1 MSMALSI
8 RKAAGASTLF
18 KLLSSKSQITTAAP
32 SITRFFSS
40 ITTSDSNSLSNEQ
53 KNSTEPILVTGAPQ
67 EFKMENP
74 FQSVGPKEVLE
85 VDTLKDGILVRVA
98 MPGVGED
105 GIKVWLENN
114 TVYFTGKGEIEVES
128 EESGRKYGGSLE
140 FSTDCCK
147 AEKVEAQMKNGILRM
162 VIKGEMG
169 QD

>member
-1 MSMALSI
+1 MSMVLSL

-18 KLLSSKSQITTAAP
+18 KLISCKSQFITAAP

-40 ITTSDSNSLSNEQ
+40 ISTSDSNSLSKEQ
-53 KNSTEPILVTGAPQ
+53 KTTTEPILVTGAPQ

-74 FQSVGPKEVLE
+74 FQSAGPKEVLE
-85 VDTLKDGILVRVA
+85 VDTVKDGILVRVA
-98 MPGVGED
+98 MPGVSEE

-114 TVYFTGKGEIEVES
+114 TVYFTGRGEIEVES

-147 AEKVEAQMKNGILRM
+147 AGKVEAQMKNGILRM
-162 VIKGEMG
+162 VIKGEME

>member
-1 MSMALSI
+1 MIIMAQTSVL
-8 RKAAGASTLF
+8 R
-18 KLLSSKSQITTAAP
+18 LSSNGCFCLLPLKVEAL
-32 SITRFFSS
+32 FF
-40 ITTSDSNSLSNEQ
+40 NFLCLFAV
-53 KNSTEPILVTGAPQ
+53 LVTGSPQ

-74 FQSVGPKEVLE
+74 FQSAGPKEVLE

-98 MPGVGED
+98 MPSVGED

-114 TVYFTGKGEIEVES
+114 TVYFTGKGDIEVES

-169 QD
+169 ED

>member
-1 MSMALSI
+1 MSCSMALSL
-8 RKAAGASTLF
+8 RKIAGASTLF
-18 KLLSSKSQITTAAP
+18 KSH

-40 ITTSDSNSLSNEQ
+40 TTTTTSDSNS
-53 KNSTEPILVTGAPQ
+53 TEPIMVKGAPQ

-74 FQSVGPKEVLE
+74 FQSAGPKEVLE
-85 VDTLKDGILVRVA
+85 VDNVKDGILIRVA
-98 MPGVGED
+98 MPGVSED
-105 GIKVWLENN
+105 GIKVWLEDN

-140 FSTDCCK
+140 FSADCCK

-169 QD
+169 ED

>member
-1 MSMALSI
+1 MIWPVVTSL
-8 RKAAGASTLF
+8 R
-18 KLLSSKSQITTAAP
+18 LSSNGCFCLLPLKVEALLFI
-32 SITRFFSS
+32 
-40 ITTSDSNSLSNEQ
+40 SLCLFAV
-53 KNSTEPILVTGAPQ
+53 LVTGAPQ

>member
-1 MSMALSI
+1 MSSSMALSL

-18 KLLSSKSQITTAAP
+18 KFLCPKSHFTTAAP

-40 ITTSDSNSLSNEQ
+40 TSKDPSNSTQ
-53 KNSTEPILVTGAPQ
+53 PIMVKGAPQ

-74 FQSVGPKEVLE
+74 FQSAGPKEVLE
-85 VDTLKDGILVRVA
+85 VDNVKDGILIRVA

-105 GIKVWLENN
+105 GIKVWLEDN
-114 TVYFTGKGEIEVES
+114 TVYFTGRGEIEVES

-147 AEKVEAQMKNGILRM
+147 AEQVEAQMKNGILRM
-162 VIKGEMG
+162 VIKGDMG
-169 QD
+169 ED